1 MAFEILNAARSKS
14 TIRVVGATANA
25 RINLDQLSTNTQN
38 EIISSATINQF
49 HWSTSGVMEIYR
61 GNDATGTLVIQVFGE
76 GSLPLSVFDISVANT
91 ATANIFFV
99 NTGAGTAFIGL
110 TKQATYVR
118 EPDTGFLV

>member
-14 TIRVVGATANA
+14 TIRVVGPSANV
-25 RINLDQLSTNTQN
+25 RINLNQLSTNTQN
-38 EIISSATINQF
+38 EIITSASINQF
-49 HWSTSGVMEIYR
+49 HWSTSGVIEIYR

-91 ATANIFFV
+91 STANIYFV

>member
-1 MAFEILNAARSKS
+1 MAFEILNTVRSKS
-14 TIRVVGATANA
+14 TIRVVGASANV
-25 RINLDQLSTNTQN
+25 RINLNQLSTNTQN

-76 GSLPLSVFDISVANT
+76 GSLPLSMFDISIANT
-91 ATANIFFV
+91 STANIYFV
-99 NTGAGTAFIGL
+99 NTGAGTALIGL
-110 TKQATYVR
+110 TKTATYVR

>member
-14 TIRVVGATANA
+14 TIRVVGPSANV
-25 RINLDQLSTNTQN
+25 RINLNQLSTNTQN
-38 EIISSATINQF
+38 EIITSASINQL
-49 HWSTSGVMEIYR
+49 HWSTSGVIEIYR
-61 GNDATGTLVIQVFGE
+61 GNDSTGTLVLQVFGE

-91 ATANIFFV
+91 STANIFFV
-99 NTGAGTAFIGL
+99 NTGAGTALIGL